1 MKSKSVDYNKELE
14 DLVNNLHE
22 DKAFAQNSNNLNFSD
37 LEDNSE
43 YVSYDKKG
51 FIGRNTNL
59 VYRNK
64 YVSTGSRLATTEV
77 VDISE
82 FGKKEE
88 TPAPAP
94 EPEVKP
100 VSDGADA
107 EELKPEEKTSI
118 DDLFSFFDEEDND
131 AGLVTGEQEEPKE
144 EEKKKPV
151 AAKPR
156 KKKRALDID
165 IISGGQG
172 GDII

>member
-22 DKAFAQNSNNLNFSD
+22 EKAVAQNSNNLNFSD

-59 VYRNK
+59 VYQNK
-64 YVSTGSRLATTEV
+64 YVSTGKRLATTEV

-88 TPAPAP
+88 KLAP
-94 EPEVKP
+94 EPVVKP
-100 VSDGADA
+100 ISDGSDA
-107 EELKPEEKTSI
+107 EELKPEEKSSI
-118 DDLFSFFDEEDND
+118 DDLFSFFDEDE
-131 AGLVTGEQEEPKE
+131 GETGSVIGEHEIPKE
-144 EEKKKPV
+144 EEKKPV
-151 AAKPR
+151 VAKPR

>member
-1 MKSKSVDYNKELE
+1 MKSKPVDYNKELE
-14 DLVNNLHE
+14 DLLNNLHE
-22 DKAFAQNSNNLNFSD
+22 DKASAQNSSNLNFSE
-37 LEDNSE
+37 LQDNSE
-43 YVSYDKKG
+43 YVSYDKRG

-64 YVSTGSRLATTEV
+64 YVSTGKRLATTEV

-82 FGKKEE
+82 FGAKAK
-88 TPAPAP
+88 PAP
-94 EPEVKP
+94 EKQPEVKP
-100 VSDGADA
+100 IIDYSES
-107 EELKPEEKTSI
+107 EELKPEEKSSV
-118 DDLFSFFDEEDND
+118 DDLFSFFDEEDD
-131 AGLVTGEQEEPKE
+131 KIDLADEVQDEPKE
-144 EEKKKPV
+144 EKKSPV